1 MFNNSSLASPVT
13 GRTSAREFNRQIP
26 CILWHLQNKS
36 SYNQAEQACSAYT
49 DFVEFGT
56 GLTIA
61 FWLTGLHIII
71 SNAAVLWGIIR
82 TPELRKQ
89 IYMFMA
95 NLAVA
100 DMLAGIGL
108 LVRCQAIAQVV
119 GLSRLYFILNI
130 ATFIVYSQTMSASAL
145 CLLSLSSYVA
155 IRHPIFFHTH
165 AHSAKRDA
173 GVAIVTSWLILTL
186 FGFTPSMGWNCLD
199 MPDLKCLDIFPLAI
213 VAVEFITILLLI
225 CVMLFTNI
233 SVYIAIKE
241 RQKRRLGQPGGHNDH
256 NALQDQPNDAAERKY
271 QRSVHKARTV
281 MIQVVA
287 AFIFWLLPII
297 LIPACIKAGEKCGL
311 SLLWPLLIAFNSAI
325 NPVASIIRTPDLR
338 QSLRRDIT
346 TIYQA
351 LFTMI
356 RGNRVNPQDEQIPLN
371 QRSGTGAASRS
382 EQNMPTGQ
390 PATGLNVTPFNQGRA
405 NGLVII
411 EID

>member
-36 SYNQAEQACSAYT
+36 SYDEAEEACSEYT
-49 DFVEFGT
+49 DFVGIGT
-56 GLTIA
+56 GLTVA

-100 DMLAGIGL
+100 DMLA
-108 LVRCQAIAQVV
+108 
-119 GLSRLYFILNI
+119 
-130 ATFIVYSQTMSASAL
+130 
-145 CLLSLSSYVA
+145 
-155 IRHPIFFHTH
+155 
-165 AHSAKRDA
+165 
-173 GVAIVTSWLILTL
+173 
-186 FGFTPSMGWNCLD
+186 
-199 MPDLKCLDIFPLAI
+199 
-213 VAVEFITILLLI
+213 
-225 CVMLFTNI
+225 
-233 SVYIAIKE
+233 AIKE

-287 AFIFWLLPII
+287 AFIFWLLPMI
-297 LIPACIKAGEKCGL
+297 LIPACIKAGEKCPFSTGDTFGV
-311 SLLWPLLIAFNSAI
+311 SLLGPLLMAFNSAI

-351 LFTMI
+351 LTTMI

-371 QRSGTGAASRS
+371 QRSGTGAGFGS

-390 PATGLNVTPFNQGRA
+390 PATGLNVTPFNRGRA
-405 NGLVII
+405 GSLAII